1 MVDTG
6 LKSMTGGR
14 IKKLK
19 KFIGKEKFMVTYG
32 DGLSNVDINK
42 LIDFHN
48 SHGKIATVTAVRPSA
63 RFGNIE
69 IKDNQVTSFQ
79 EKPQAQD
86 GWINGGFFVFNHEI
100 FDLIDN
106 DLTVLEK
113 ETLSICAKRGE
124 LMSFKHEG
132 FWQCMD
138 TKRDKDYLE
147 TLWQEGEIKWKSQ

>member
-1 MVDTG
+1 MSFYITFIIV
-6 LKSMTGGR
+6 KI
-14 IKKLK
+14 IKRLK
-19 KFIGKEKFMVTYG
+19 KFIGDDNFMVTYG
-32 DGLSNVDINK
+32 DGLSNVDINA

-63 RFGNIE
+63 RFGNIQLKE
-69 IKDNQVTSFQ
+69 NKVVSFQ

-86 GWINGGFFVFNHEI
+86 GWINGGFFVFNNEI

-106 DLTVLEK
+106 DSTVLEK
-113 ETLSICAKRGE
+113 EPLSLCAQKGE

-138 TKRDKDYLE
+138 TQRDKEILE
-147 TLWQEGEIKWKSQ
+147 LMWKNNQVKWKI